1 MANTYEVREP
11 KDPALQPHILIT
23 GNPVDG
29 YEFFGPFIGPVTAV
43 EAADEI
49 RGTDSGEWNIAAL
62 QTMQGHVSVEQ
73 AVQMR
78 EVLEWW
84 QAQMADDT
92 CDDMGKLVEAMSAK
106 VNAVIGGG

>member
-1 MANTYEVREP
+1 MAIPCEL
-11 KDPALQPHILIT
+11 PAPNPDGALPHIVIT

-29 YEFFGPFIGPVTAV
+29 FEFFGPFIGGFTAV
-43 EAADEI
+43 EAADEA
-49 RGTDSGEWNIAAL
+49 RTSDSGSWHVAPL
-62 QTMQGHVSVEQ
+62 RPMQGHVSVEH
-73 AVQMR
+73 AVKMR